1 MNYKYVIIGADAA
14 GNSAAGQI
22 RRNDKEGSLAILEKG
37 DIVSY
42 GACGL
47 PYTLSGEIP
56 ETEKLIHFTAE
67 SFGKKVHADVLTRH
81 EVVSVDFTTQTL
93 SVKTPNGNRDIGYEK
108 LLVATGASPIR
119 LPFIDYSNER
129 VFELKTVPD
138 ANRLLSFIETHQP
151 RNAAILGA
159 GYIGLE
165 VAENLRMRGI
175 EVTIFEAMERPMP
188 RLSAEFG
195 EEISR
200 QLAAHGVTLHTNTPI
215 ESVRF
220 ENNSVQITAKGQ
232 AYGFDFLV
240 SAPGVRPATSFLNPD
255 SIAMQRGAIFVN
267 AYGETSVPNV
277 YAAGDCATVPHHLT
291 KEPVWIPLGHT
302 ANKTG
307 RIAGMN
313 MSGSRVSFPGV
324 LGTQLFKLFD
334 KMIASTGLTAEEA
347 EKAGF
352 EIMKTNLV
360 RPSKAG
366 YYPSSGKVYLSMV
379 ASTRSREILGVA
391 MHGPLDSY
399 GLIDAAAALISQ
411 KATVDEVGWLDMAY
425 APPFA
430 PVWNALV
437 SAAAKFSGGD

>member
-22 RRNDKEGSLAILEKG
+22 RRNDKEGSIAILERG
-37 DIVSY
+37 GIISY

-67 SFGKKVHADVLTRH
+67 SFGKKVHADVLTRY
-81 EVVSVDFTTQTL
+81 EVVSVDFSSQML
-93 SVKTPNGNRDIGYEK
+93 FVKSPKGDREIGYEK
-108 LLVATGASPIR
+108 LLIATGASPVR
-119 LPFIDYSNER
+119 LPFIDYSSER

-138 ANRLLSFIETHQP
+138 ANRVLSFIETHQP
-151 RNAAILGA
+151 RSAAILGA

-165 VAENLRMRGI
+165 AAENLRMRGI
-175 EVTIFEAMERPMP
+175 EVTIFEVMERPMP

-195 EEISR
+195 DEISR
-200 QLAAHGVTLHTNTPI
+200 ELSARGVTLHTNTPV

-220 ENNSVQITAKGQ
+220 EENAVQITAKGRMY
-232 AYGFDFLV
+232 AFDFLL

-255 SIAMQRGAIFVN
+255 SIAMRQGAILVN

-277 YAAGDCATVPHHLT
+277 YAAGDCATVPHQIT
-291 KEPVWIPLGHT
+291 GESVWVPLGHT

-313 MSGSRVSFPGV
+313 MSGSKVSFPGV

-334 KMIASTGLTAEEA
+334 KVIASTGLTAEEA
-347 EKAGF
+347 EKAGH

-366 YYPSSGKVYLSMV
+366 YYPGSGKVYLSMV
-379 ASTRSREILGVA
+379 ADASSREILGVA

-399 GLIDAAAALISQ
+399 GLIDSAAALISQ
-411 KATVDEVGWLDMAY
+411 NATVDEVAWLDMAY